1 MKWVTLSLVIMSLLL
16 VSACTPAFHSA
27 SGVPR
32 PGATMPYGLL
42 VLDMELGDTTG
53 AELVFTA
60 TGYVTRRVKV
70 RADGVIVLRMN
81 RGEWTVQLEG
91 RPGKATVATFNDKKP
106 TKRSGSKLGIKQWPT
121 SPYRVTIQRNKLTSG
136 GRICAHAGCTAQWT
150 DFDDPLFDD
159 WMRADRLL
167 LTTPVFGVPEEEK
180 TDEETVSD
188 EGAES

>member
-1 MKWVTLSLVIMSLLL
+1 MKCVTPSLVVVSLLL
-16 VSACTPAFHSA
+16 GTACTPAFYSA

-42 VLDMELGDTTG
+42 VLDMELGDTMG

-91 RPGKATVATFNDKKP
+91 RPGKATVATFDDKKI
-106 TKRSGSKLGIKQWPT
+106 TKRSGPKLGIKQWPA
-121 SPYRVTIQRNKLTSG
+121 SPYRVTIQRNKLTNG
-136 GRICAHAGCTAQWT
+136 GKICAHAGCAAQWT

-167 LTTPVFGVPEEEK
+167 LTTPVFGVPAEKNTEEGA
-180 TDEETVSD
+180 VSD

>member
-1 MKWVTLSLVIMSLLL
+1 
-16 VSACTPAFHSA
+16 
-27 SGVPR
+27 
-32 PGATMPYGLL
+32 MPYGLL
-42 VLDMELGDTTG
+42 VLDMELGDTMG

-91 RPGKATVATFNDKKP
+91 RPGKATVVTFDDKKT
-106 TKRSGSKLGIKQWPT
+106 TKRSGLKLGIKQWPA
-121 SPYRVTIQRNKLTSG
+121 SPYRVTIQRNKLTNG
-136 GRICAHAGCTAQWT
+136 GKICAHSGCAAQWT
-150 DFDDPLFDD
+150 DFDDPLFDE

-167 LTTPVFGVPEEEK
+167 LTTPVFGDPAEKNTEEEA
-180 TDEETVSD
+180 VSD